1 MFSCAHI
8 LQIDLGVYNL
18 FAKWKG
24 EKSFLT
30 PVMMTQII
38 DLGPLVLNWINFN
51 PNMDQKSHAM
61 LSVKRL
67 IHSL

>member
-1 MFSCAHI
+1 
-8 LQIDLGVYNL
+8 
-18 FAKWKG
+18 
-24 EKSFLT
+24 
-30 PVMMTQII
+30 MMTQII

-51 PNMDQKSHAM
+51 PNMDKKSHAM